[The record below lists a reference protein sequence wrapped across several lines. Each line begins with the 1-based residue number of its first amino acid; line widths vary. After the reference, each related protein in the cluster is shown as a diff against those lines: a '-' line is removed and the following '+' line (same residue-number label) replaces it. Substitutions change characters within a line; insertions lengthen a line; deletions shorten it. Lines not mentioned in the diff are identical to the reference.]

1 MSSFFPLN
9 ANDDGRATTWSWG
22 SFESAL
28 MSSSLMPSLRYSSC
42 GAPLTFTNGS
52 TAIDWPL
59 RPAKAGVP
67 CGRDSTKSPAA
78 ASRVA
83 ASPAPAARRDVR
95 RPVARTRCD
104 GAARASTNSA
114 AVAKRSAGVLARGRR
129 DRPRDP
135 EITHHG
141 MAGFEEDV
149 LRLDVAMHDIMA
161 VGVAQGVRHL
171 PGDLQGVPKRQLFL
185 MREPVSQRFALDVGH
200 DVEEESLRL
209 PGVVERQDVGMVEPS
224 RGVYLAEKPLRA
236 ERCGQLGLQDLNGDL
251 AVVLPVLSEVDRRHP
266 PAAELALDRVA
277 VGEGGLQTSEQVG
290 QGGSR

>member
-9 ANDDGRATTWSWG
+9 ANDDGRAPTWSWG

-52 TAIDWPL
+52 TAIDWPV

-67 CGRDSTKSPAA
+67 CDRDSTRSPAA
-78 ASRVA
+78 AATRVT

-95 RPVARTRCD
+95 RPVSRTPCAWLRAHVARRPERDPRLSQAPT
-104 GAARASTNSA
+104 
-114 AVAKRSAGVLARGRR
+114 RGRG

-135 EITHHG
+135 EIAHHG

-161 VGVAQGVRHL
+161 VGVAQGVRNLARDLHRL
-171 PGDLQGVPKRQLFL
+171 GD
-185 MREPVSQRFALDVGH
+185 RELACSVQPIPQRLSFDVGH
-200 DVEEESLRL
+200 HVIQQTGGFARI
-209 PGVVERQDVGMVEPS
+209 VERQDVRVREAG
-224 RGVYLAEKPLRA
+224 RDFDLLEKPLRA
-236 ERCGQLGLQDLNGDL
+236 ERRGELGLQHLDSDPAMMLE
-251 AVVLPVLSEVDRRHP
+251 VLSEIDRRHP
-266 PAAELALDRVA
+266 AAPQLTLDRLRA
-277 VGEGGLQTSEQVG
+277 AL
-290 QGGSR
+290 